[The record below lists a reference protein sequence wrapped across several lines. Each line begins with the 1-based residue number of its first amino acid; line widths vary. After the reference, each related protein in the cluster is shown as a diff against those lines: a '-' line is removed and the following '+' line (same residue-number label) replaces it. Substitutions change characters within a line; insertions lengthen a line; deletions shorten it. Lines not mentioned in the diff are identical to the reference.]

1 MLSVK
6 FICMGKLREKY
17 LQSAV
22 EEYTKRLSAYCKI
35 EVVEL
40 AETRFSSD
48 NAPRAEIENALK
60 KEGEQILSKI
70 PERARVIALCV
81 EGRELPTEKFA
92 KYIDDA
98 MVGGVSTLCFVIGSS
113 YGLSDLVKARA
124 DLRLSFS
131 QMTFPHP
138 LMRVILAEQVYRA
151 FKINAGE
158 TYHK

>member
-6 FICMGKLREKY
+6 FICMGKLRDSN
-17 LQSAV
+17 LQGAV
-22 EEYTKRLSAYCKI
+22 EEYMKRLSAYCKAEI
-35 EVVEL
+35 VEL
-40 AETRFSSD
+40 AEARFSSD

-81 EGRELPTEKFA
+81 EGKEMPTEKFA
-92 KYIDDA
+92 KYISEA
-98 MVGGVSTLCFVIGSS
+98 MTAGVSTICFVIGSS
-113 YGLSDLVKARA
+113 YGLCDKVKQRA

-138 LMRVILAEQVYRA
+138 LMRLILAEQVYRA
-151 FKINAGE
+151 FKINNNE